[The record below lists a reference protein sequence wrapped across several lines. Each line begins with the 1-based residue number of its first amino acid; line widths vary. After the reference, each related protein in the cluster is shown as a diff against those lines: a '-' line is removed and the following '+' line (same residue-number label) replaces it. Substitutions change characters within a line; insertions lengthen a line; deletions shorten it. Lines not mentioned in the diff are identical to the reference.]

1 MEKQIIIGRKIEK
14 TLLREIL
21 QSSEAE
27 LVAVYGRRR
36 VGKTYLIREYFKNE
50 LVFSFSGQING
61 LIEDQLSNFNTK
73 LTDRQKYKTEIIPPA
88 TWPEAFVR
96 LKAYLLPILKKKK
109 AVIFF
114 DEFPWIDSHKSGFL
128 SAFDYFWND
137 WASTQPNLKIVICG
151 SSASWMI
158 RKVIR
163 NRGGLHN
170 RVTRR
175 IRLLPFTLN
184 ETEAFLRSKKINL
197 ERYHITQLYM
207 VLGGIPHYLKEI
219 RPGESFAQTIDRIC
233 FSKDGLLRY
242 EFNELY
248 GSLFHKFE
256 SHLAVVKT
264 LSLKTEGFTRKELI
278 EKSKLSTGGTTTL
291 VLQELEESGFIVGY
305 IPFDKNKNQIIYK
318 LGDEFTIF
326 YFKFIENLKTTGS
339 WDKFSTGINWKIW
352 SGLAFETICHKHIG
366 QIKAALGISGI
377 YSEASAWKTK
387 GDHQQQGTQI
397 DLLIDRADQSVNIC
411 EMKFYDGKFTIDK
424 KYFEELAQKV
434 QIFREKTKTRKSI
447 FVTLLTV
454 FGLAENEY
462 KLSRVQNEITMD
474 DLYA

>member
-1 MEKQIIIGRKIEK
+1 MEEKIIVGREIEK
-14 TLLREIL
+14 VLLSEIYK
-21 QSSEAE
+21 SSDAE

-36 VGKTYLIREYFKNE
+36 VGKTYLIREYFKKE
-50 LVFSFSGQING
+50 MVFSFSGQING
-61 LIEDQLSNFNTK
+61 LAEDQLANFNSK
-73 LTDRQKYKTEIIPPA
+73 LSEQLKYKTETIPPT
-88 TWPEAFVR
+88 TWPEAFTR
-96 LKAYLLPILKKKK
+96 LKAYLVPIVKKKK

-137 WASTQPNLKIVICG
+137 WASTQPNLKVIICG

-170 RVTRR
+170 RVTRK
-175 IRLLPFTLN
+175 IRLLPFTLS
-184 ETEAFLRSKKINL
+184 ETEAFLKSKKINL

-219 RPGESFAQTIDRIC
+219 RPGESFTQTIDRIC

-264 LSLKTEGFTRKELI
+264 LSLKTEGFSRKELI

-291 VLQELEESGFIVGY
+291 VLQELEESGFIIGY
-305 IPFDKNKNQIIYK
+305 IPFDKNKTEIIYK
-318 LGDEFTIF
+318 LEDEFTIF
-326 YFKFIENLKTTGS
+326 YFKFIESLKTTGS
-339 WDKFSTGINWKIW
+339 WDKFSAGSNWKTW
-352 SGLAFETICHKHIG
+352 SGLAFEAVCHKHIQ
-366 QIKAALGISGI
+366 QIKQALGISGI
-377 YSEASAWKTK
+377 YTEISAWRGKTTA
-387 GDHQQQGTQI
+387 QGAQI
-397 DLLIDRADQSVNIC
+397 DLLIDRADQCINIC
-411 EMKFYDGKFTIDK
+411 EIKFHENKYSLDK
-424 KYFEELAQKV
+424 NTVENIANKIQMFK
-434 QIFREKTKTRKSI
+434 EKTKTRKSI
-447 FVTLLTV
+447 FVTFVTV

-462 KLSRVQNEITMD
+462 KLSRVQSEVKID
-474 DLYA
+474 DLFK

>member
-1 MEKQIIIGRKIEK
+1 MEEKIIVGREIEK
-14 TLLREIL
+14 VLLSEIYK
-21 QSSEAE
+21 SSDAE

-36 VGKTYLIREYFKNE
+36 VGKTYLIREYFKKE
-50 LVFSFSGQING
+50 MVFSFSGQING
-61 LIEDQLSNFNTK
+61 LAEDQLANFNSK
-73 LTDRQKYKTEIIPPA
+73 LSEQLKYKTETIPPT
-88 TWPEAFVR
+88 TWPEAFTR
-96 LKAYLLPILKKKK
+96 LKAYLVPIVKKKK

-137 WASTQPNLKIVICG
+137 WASTQPNLKVIICG

-170 RVTRR
+170 RVTRK
-175 IRLLPFTLN
+175 IRLLPFTLS
-184 ETEAFLRSKKINL
+184 ETEAFLKSKKINL

-264 LSLKTEGFTRKELI
+264 LSLKTEGFSRKELI

-291 VLQELEESGFIVGY
+291 VLQELEESGFIIGY
-305 IPFDKNKNQIIYK
+305 IPFDKNKTEIIYK
-318 LGDEFTIF
+318 LEDEFTIF
-326 YFKFIENLKTTGS
+326 YFKFIESLKTTGS
-339 WDKFSTGINWKIW
+339 WDKFSVGSNWKIW
-352 SGLAFETICHKHIG
+352 SGLAFEAVCHKHIQ
-366 QIKAALGISGI
+366 QIKQALGISGI
-377 YSEASAWKTK
+377 YTEISAWRGKTTT
-387 GDHQQQGTQI
+387 QGAQI
-397 DLLIDRADQSVNIC
+397 DLLIDRADQCINIC
-411 EMKFYDGKFTIDK
+411 EIKFHENKYSLDK
-424 KYFEELAQKV
+424 NTVENIANKIQMFK
-434 QIFREKTKTRKSI
+434 EKTKTRKSI
-447 FVTLLTV
+447 FVTFVTV

-462 KLSRVQNEITMD
+462 KLSRVQSEVKID
-474 DLYA
+474 DLFK